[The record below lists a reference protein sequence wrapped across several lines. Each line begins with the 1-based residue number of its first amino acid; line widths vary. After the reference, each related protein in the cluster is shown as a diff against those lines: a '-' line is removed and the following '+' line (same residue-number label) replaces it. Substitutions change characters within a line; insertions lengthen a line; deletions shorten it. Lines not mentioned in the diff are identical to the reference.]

1 MRQVKDNS
9 RGDVGEDF
17 EEETQVYITP
27 NLNLSLGQWHLEG
40 QPSNTLENNENLL
53 NYRQL
58 T

>member
-1 MRQVKDNS
+1 M
-9 RGDVGEDF
+9 GEDF

-27 NLNLSLGQWHLEG
+27 NLNLSLGQWHYEG
-40 QPSNTLENNENLL
+40 QPSNALENNENLL